1 MNTDCKNPT
10 GWIARN
16 KDKSLFLFWGN
27 SKPEYDEIHK
37 CWTNDIGLP
46 LVLDSSFFPEI
57 SFDKSPQ
64 KVELVLN
71 LDTATSSTG
80 LKPFDKVL
88 VRDFIFNRWT
98 IDFFVRYD
106 SCSIIGRYLCKIG
119 GHYRYCVPYNAK
131 TAHLLNT
138 TDRSDLQD
146 T

>member
-16 KDKSLFLFWGN
+16 KDKSLFLFWGD
-27 SKPEYDEIHK
+27 SKPEYTEIHK

-80 LKPFDKVL
+80 LKPFDLVL
-88 VRDFIFNRWT
+88 GRDACDKWQ
-98 IDFFVRYD
+98 IDLFERYD
-106 SCSIIGRYLCKIG
+106 DAFCEFGRYVCMVG
-119 GHYRYCVPYNAK
+119 RYQYCVPYNTQ
-131 TAHLLNT
+131 TAHLINT
-138 TDRSDLQD
+138 QDYSDLQD